1 LPSRPTDA
9 AGINTYLRYLID
21 ATVGTCRESFH
32 DPASGSQRAITET
45 ALGAPDAPA
54 YIDRMNAA
62 GGWGLEANDVELL
75 RCPVCR
81 GALALADARVAAR
94 IERGVLGCAGCSREF
109 PIDGGVARFV
119 DESQVAGLEA
129 FMRFI
134 YDHLA
139 VLHDPAV
146 HYLLPL
152 LQWSSA
158 ESLRAGY
165 LRRLALDALDG
176 RPARILE
183 VGVGSGGNLPLLEA
197 ALPAETEV
205 ELWGVDLSLGMI
217 AQCQRRLA
225 TAGTRR
231 VRLLHAD
238 AHALPF
244 PDAAF
249 DRVFHVGGIATY
261 RDPARGLAE
270 MARVARPGT
279 PIVVVDEQLD
289 PSGDYSWL
297 QRLAFRAITFYDA
310 APTAPRRHLPPGAI
324 DVRAEQVSRFYYCL
338 TFRMP
343 ERGGM
348 RPETP
353 RSTPSRSPSR

>member
-1 LPSRPTDA
+1 
-9 AGINTYLRYLID
+9 
-21 ATVGTCRESFH
+21 
-32 DPASGSQRAITET
+32 
-45 ALGAPDAPA
+45 
-54 YIDRMNAA
+54 MNAA
-62 GGWGLEANDVELL
+62 GGWGLDTNDVGLL
-75 RCPVCR
+75 RCPACR
-81 GALALADARVAAR
+81 GSLGFAAARVAAS
-94 IERGVLGCAGCSREF
+94 IERGVLGCARCGREY
-109 PIDGGVARFV
+109 PIEEGIARFV
-119 DESQVAGLEA
+119 DESQVAGREA

-146 HYLLPL
+146 GYLLPL
-152 LQWSSA
+152 LQSSSA

-197 ALPAETEV
+197 LLPAEADV
-205 ELWGVDLSLGMI
+205 ELWGVDLSLGMLD
-217 AQCQRRLA
+217 QCRRRLA
-225 TAGTRR
+225 TTGTRR

-289 PSGDYSWL
+289 PSGAHSWFH
-297 QRLAFRAITFYDA
+297 RLAFRAITFYDA
-310 APTAPRRHLPPGAI
+310 DPAAPR
-324 DVRAEQVSRFYYCL
+324 
-338 TFRMP
+338 
-343 ERGGM
+343 
-348 RPETP
+348 
-353 RSTPSRSPSR
+353 

>member
-1 LPSRPTDA
+1 
-9 AGINTYLRYLID
+9 
-21 ATVGTCRESFH
+21 
-32 DPASGSQRAITET
+32 
-45 ALGAPDAPA
+45 
-54 YIDRMNAA
+54 MNATR
-62 GGWGLEANDVELL
+62 GWGLAPIDVELL
-75 RCPVCR
+75 RCPGCR
-81 GALALADARVAAR
+81 GALALGDARVATR
-94 IERGVLGCAGCSREF
+94 VERGVLHCAGCAREF
-109 PIDGGVARFV
+109 PIEEGIARFV

-139 VLHDPAV
+139 VFHDPAV
-146 HYLLPL
+146 DYLLPL

-165 LRRLALDALDG
+165 LRRLGLDALDG
-176 RPARILE
+176 RPVRVLE
-183 VGVGSGGNLPLLEA
+183 VGVGSGANVPLLDA
-197 ALPAETEV
+197 TLPANADV
-205 ELWGVDLSLGMI
+205 ELWGVDLSLGML
-217 AQCQRRLA
+217 AQSQRRLA
-225 TAGTRR
+225 AAGTRR

-244 PDAAF
+244 ADATF

-289 PSGDYSWL
+289 PRRAHSWFH
-297 QRLAFRAITFYDA
+297 RLAFRAITFYDA
-310 APTAPRRHLPPGAI
+310 DPAADAA
-324 DVRAEQVSRFYYCL
+324 DVREEQVSRFYYCL

-343 ERGGM
+343 VAGDV
-348 RPETP
+348 TP
-353 RSTPSRSPSR
+353 P

>member
-1 LPSRPTDA
+1 
-9 AGINTYLRYLID
+9 
-21 ATVGTCRESFH
+21 
-32 DPASGSQRAITET
+32 
-45 ALGAPDAPA
+45 
-54 YIDRMNAA
+54 MNAA
-62 GGWGLEANDVELL
+62 SGWGLEPNDVELL
-75 RCPVCR
+75 RCPACR
-81 GALALADARVAAR
+81 GALELGAARVATR
-94 IERGVLGCAGCSREF
+94 IERGVLGCTSCGREF
-109 PIDGGVARFV
+109 PIGQGIARFV

-129 FMRFI
+129 LMRFI

-146 HYLLPL
+146 DYLLPV

-183 VGVGSGGNLPLLEA
+183 VGVGSGANVPLLDA
-197 ALPAETEV
+197 ILPAAVDV
-205 ELWGVDLSLGMI
+205 ELWGVDLSLGMLG
-217 AQCQRRLA
+217 QCQRRLDA
-225 TAGTRR
+225 AGTRR
-231 VRLLHAD
+231 IRLLHAD

-261 RDPARGLAE
+261 RDPAGGLAE

-289 PSGDYSWL
+289 PRRAHSWFH
-297 QRLAFRAITFYDA
+297 RLAFRAITFYDS
-310 APTAPRRHLPPGAI
+310 APIAPRRHLPPGAT
-324 DVRAEQVSRFYYCL
+324 DVREEQVSRFYYCL

-343 ERGGM
+343 EREGM
-348 RPETP
+348 RPGTP
-353 RSTPSRSPSR
+353 CSTPSRSPSR

>member
-1 LPSRPTDA
+1 MPD
-9 AGINTYLRYLID
+9 G
-21 ATVGTCRESFH
+21 G
-32 DPASGSQRAITET
+32 T
-45 ALGAPDAPA
+45 ALARLSAAA
-54 YIDRMNAA
+54 YIQGMNAP
-62 GGWGLEANDVELL
+62 GWGLDANDVEFL
-75 RCPVCR
+75 RCPACR
-81 GALALADARVAAR
+81 GTLGFAAARVAAR
-94 IERGVLGCAGCSREF
+94 VERGVLSCAGCAREF
-109 PIDGGVARFV
+109 PIDEGIARFV
-119 DESQVAGLEA
+119 DESQIAGLEA

-165 LRRLALDALDG
+165 LRCLAIDTVDG

-183 VGVGSGGNLPLLEA
+183 VGVGSGANVPLLAA
-197 ALPAETEV
+197 ALPAEADV
-205 ELWGVDLSLGMI
+205 ELWGVDLSLGMLDR
-217 AQCQRRLA
+217 CRRRVA
-225 TAGTRR
+225 TRR

-289 PSGDYSWL
+289 PRRAHSWFH
-297 QRLAFRAITFYDA
+297 RLAFRAITFYDA
-310 APTAPRRHLPPGAI
+310 APASPRPHLPADAV
-324 DVRAEQVSRFYYCL
+324 DVREEQVSRFYYCL

-343 ERGGM
+343 V
-348 RPETP
+348 PLTP
-353 RSTPSRSPSR
+353 P

>member
-1 LPSRPTDA
+1 
-9 AGINTYLRYLID
+9 
-21 ATVGTCRESFH
+21 
-32 DPASGSQRAITET
+32 
-45 ALGAPDAPA
+45 
-54 YIDRMNAA
+54 MNAA
-62 GGWGLEANDVELL
+62 GRWGLDANDAELL
-75 RCPVCR
+75 RCPACR
-81 GALALADARVAAR
+81 GRLALTAAPAAAR
-94 IERGVLGCAGCSREF
+94 IERGVLRCAACGREF
-109 PIDGGVARFV
+109 PIEEGIARFV

-183 VGVGSGGNLPLLEA
+183 VGVGSGGNLPLIEA
-197 ALPAETEV
+197 TLPAEADV
-205 ELWGVDLSLGMI
+205 ELWGVDLSLGML
-217 AQCQRRLA
+217 AQCQRRLGA
-225 TAGTRR
+225 AGSRR

-289 PSGDYSWL
+289 PSGAHSWFH
-297 QRLAFRAITFYDA
+297 RLAFRAITFYDA
-310 APTAPRRHLPPGAI
+310 APASPRPHLPPDAT
-324 DVRAEQVSRFYYCL
+324 DVREEQVSRFYYCL
-338 TFRMP
+338 TFRMSVP
-343 ERGGM
+343 V
-348 RPETP
+348 TP
-353 RSTPSRSPSR
+353 P